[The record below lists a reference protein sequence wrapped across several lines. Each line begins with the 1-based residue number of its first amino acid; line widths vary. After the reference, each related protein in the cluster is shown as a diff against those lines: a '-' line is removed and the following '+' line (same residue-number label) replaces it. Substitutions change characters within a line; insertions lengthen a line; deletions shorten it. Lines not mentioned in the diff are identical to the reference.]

1 MVAASRN
8 LAFTSGAPITTDI
21 SVMSF
26 LEATADTQ
34 YFATDVLPVL
44 SPTQPS
50 YPPDQLVCVCQPEFF
65 TPLSGHMSNVF
76 HPD

>member
-34 YFATDVLPVL
+34 YFATDVLL
-44 SPTQPS
+44 S
-50 YPPDQLVCVCQPEFF
+50 
-65 TPLSGHMSNVF
+65 
-76 HPD
+76 